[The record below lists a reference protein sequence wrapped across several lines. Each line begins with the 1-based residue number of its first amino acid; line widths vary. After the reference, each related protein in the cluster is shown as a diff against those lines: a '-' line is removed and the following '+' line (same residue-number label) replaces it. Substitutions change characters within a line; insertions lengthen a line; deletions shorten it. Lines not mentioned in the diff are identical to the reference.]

1 MKLCISL
8 VTCLLLAAGC
18 KTDAPESEASSTA
31 AAKDTSSAESG
42 GRKGRSGKIDFERRA
57 PRAGQPPSLQDQ
69 APSPSEEKRGPDDR
83 WGDRRARMEERRK
96 ERMAEIDTNGDGTLS
111 PEELTAAR
119 AKRAEEMH
127 GRFDTNGDGKL
138 TADELG
144 EARMFR
150 RNGGDPAALDTDK
163 NGEISNQEL
172 EQGLSS
178 MRNRFRRDLN
188 DRGRRGPGGDNG
200 DGETP

>member
-8 VTCLLLAAGC
+8 VSCLLLAAGC
-18 KTDAPESEASSTA
+18 KTDAPESQASSTA
-31 AAKDTSSAESG
+31 TAKDTSAETG
-42 GRKGRSGKIDFERRA
+42 GRKGRSGKIDFDRPRA
-57 PRAGQPPSLQDQ
+57 PRAERPPSLQDS
-69 APSPSEEKRGPDDR
+69 PPSEEAGSNDRRDR
-83 WGDRRARMEERRK
+83 WEDRRARMEERRK
-96 ERMAEIDTNGDGTLS
+96 ERMAEIDKNGDGTLS

-127 GRFDTNGDGKL
+127 GRFDSNGDGKL
-138 TADELG
+138 TADELA

-150 RNGGDPAALDTDK
+150 RNGGDPTALDTDK

-172 EQGLSS
+172 EVGLST

-188 DRGRRGPGGDNG
+188 DGMGRGPGRGSDG
-200 DGETP
+200 GETP